1 MPMSRACTPA
11 PPRTPYPALANLRNV
26 TFLSQFRAPS
36 VMSVTFRVAA
46 RFLAASPLPR
56 AIAVRRLDP
65 RPQSAMRPGLI
76 AGFVPAVAVRDSWW
90 GHRPLN
96 LQPRRGRVFDRPC
109 LWARR
114 VCLSQS
120 GRQPLPSDKASH
132 RGFAA
137 STGLPNSACGPC
149 RHADAYIR
157 RTVRRMN
164 LE

>member
-1 MPMSRACTPA
+1 MSRACTPA
-11 PPRTPYPALANLRNV
+11 PSRTPYLPLPNIRNV
-26 TFLSQFRAPS
+26 TFLPQCHAPS
-36 VMSVTFRVAA
+36 VMFVTFRAA
-46 RFLAASPLPR
+46 ACFLSASPPPR
-56 AIAVRRLDP
+56 AVPARSLDP

-76 AGFVPAVAVRDSWW
+76 AGFVPAVAVRDRWW

-137 STGLPNSACGPC
+137 SAGLPNSACGLC